1 MRQSRQDRQG
11 SNGKGAFRKGR
22 TPSVNTS
29 DWVPSERELK
39 RREFRRKAALKYGLI
54 SAFSSALVLGTL
66 VLVLVTSPGFKSLS
80 DTFFNWVYGAE
91 VLPKILLGFIT
102 NVVLTII
109 AASCV
114 AILGLTIALL
124 RTSRSPA
131 LTPFR
136 FLATIYV
143 DLFRG
148 IPMILVILLVG
159 FGIPALRIQGL
170 TNNVLIL
177 GTLAVVITY
186 TAYVA
191 EVLRSGILTVHPS
204 QRAAARSL
212 GLSNFQSLR
221 HVVLPQALRRVTPPL
236 LNDLISLIKDTGL
249 VSILGVTDAVRAA
262 QIASSRSFN
271 YTPYVMAAL
280 VFLILTIPLTRFTD
294 RAMRRAIERQNAQG
308 LA

>member
-1 MRQSRQDRQG
+1 MDEQDHR
-11 SNGKGAFRKGR
+11 KGALNSER
-22 TPSVNTS
+22 TFSHAWT
-29 DWVPSERELK
+29 PSERELR
-39 RREFRRKAALKYGLI
+39 RREFRQKAARKYALI
-54 SAFSSALVLGTL
+54 AGISSALVLGSLL
-66 VLVLVTSPGFKSLS
+66 VVLVTSPGFKSLS
-80 DTFFNWVYGAE
+80 DTFFNWVYGAQ
-91 VLPKILLGFIT
+91 VLPKILLGFMT

-109 AASCV
+109 AATCV
-114 AILGLTIALL
+114 AVFGLTIALL
-124 RTSRSPA
+124 RTSKSPA

-148 IPMILVILLVG
+148 VPMILVILLVG
-159 FGIPALRIQGL
+159 FGLPALRIKGL

-204 QRAAARSL
+204 QRAGARSL
-212 GLSNFQSLR
+212 GLSHFQSLR

-236 LNDLISLIKDTGL
+236 LNDLIALIKDTGL

-271 YTPYVMAAL
+271 YTPYVMAAI
-280 VFLILTIPLTRFTD
+280 VFLLITIPLTRFTD
-294 RAMRRAIERQNAQG
+294 RTIRRAMERQNAQG